1 MIQFNKPV
9 NLNGEELLSELQAAG
24 IEINN
29 IPSVEADGFL
39 WLDIKESD
47 KSLTETIVANHNGT
61 TVSPEPTP
69 ADKLAAA
76 GLTVNELKAVLGL
89 N

>member
-1 MIQFNKPV
+1 MIKFIKPT
-9 NLNGEELLSELQAAG
+9 NLNGQELLDELKNAG
-24 IEINN
+24 VNVIGLPFLDGNN
-29 IPSVEADGFL
+29 CL